1 MMYLLLHCHCYWYG
15 LFSDLYSDIIM
26 PISKKMNNLLQA
38 SKAACH
44 TASWH
49 IVLAISAGGNHVT
62 EEPVGMT

>member
-1 MMYLLLHCHCYWYG
+1 
-15 LFSDLYSDIIM
+15 M

-44 TASWH
+44 TAAWH

-62 EEPVGMT
+62 EEPAGYATQYTLAYASLPCSPYSA